1 MRKIRTLLRR
11 PEWLNRPVAVII
23 GLVIGL
29 GGLGGAAGAILGEL
43 GGAGSEMHLDEGR
56 HHDIRFGRV
65 GDDRDVAS
73 ETGDGALPRDVQ
85 ALSRPGA

>member
-11 PEWLNRPVAVII
+11 PDWLNRPVAVII

-56 HHDIRFGRV
+56 HYDIRFGRV
-65 GDDRDVAS
+65 GDDRD
-73 ETGDGALPRDVQ
+73 GNDGVGVGVGG
-85 ALSRPGA
+85 PGSGSLR

>member
-11 PEWLNRPVAVII
+11 PGWLSRPIAVII
-23 GLVIGL
+23 GVVIGL

-65 GDDRDVAS
+65 GDDRDGVRVGGPGS
-73 ETGDGALPRDVQ
+73 GSPR
-85 ALSRPGA
+85 